1 MAASSH
7 VGFWVVGVVLVAS
20 LGGCLRA
27 EPPPTG
33 AGAPAAQV
41 EAAPAARAPIGG
53 AQKAGEAAPTVTRKL
68 VQKAS
73 LELEVSSAKDAL
85 ARATRIAEAQGGF
98 VATSEQ
104 SAQGSGAGERTSVT
118 LSLRV
123 PAERFVVTLEA
134 LRKLGSG
141 PGSERVSTED
151 VSEEFIDLEARIKN
165 QRALEAQFLE
175 ILTRATKVEEALHV
189 QREIATVRTE
199 IDRMEGRRRFLERET
214 SLARITL
221 RLVTAQP
228 LVSTG
233 LGDFG
238 RSLSQAASD
247 SVAVGAGIITGV
259 IRLVGV
265 LVPFAL
271 LLGLPG
277 VLVLRVLWKRRR
289 ARLAL

>member
-1 MAASSH
+1 MAASSR
-7 VGFWVVGVVLVAS
+7 VGSWVVGGVLAAS
-20 LGGCLRA
+20 LGGCLNA
-27 EPPPTG
+27 EPRAAG
-33 AGAPAAQV
+33 AGAPAAEAV
-41 EAAPAARAPIGG
+41 AAPTASAPMGG
-53 AQKAGEAAPTVTRKL
+53 AQKAGESPAATRKL
-68 VQKAS
+68 VQKAA
-73 LELEVSSAKDAL
+73 LELEVSSAQAAL

-104 SAQGSGAGERTSVT
+104 STQGNGPGERISVT

-123 PAERFVVTLEA
+123 PTDRFVATLEA

-141 PGSERVSTED
+141 PGSERVTTED

-175 ILTRATKVEEALHV
+175 ILTRANKVEEALHV

-214 SLARITL
+214 SLATITL
-221 RLVTAQP
+221 QLVTVQP
-228 LVSTG
+228 IVSTG
-233 LGDFG
+233 FGDFG
-238 RSLSQAASD
+238 RSVSRAASD
-247 SVAVGAGIITGV
+247 SVTVGAGIITGV

-265 LVPFAL
+265 LVPLAL

-277 VLVLRVLWKRRR
+277 ALALRWIWKRRR
-289 ARLAL
+289 AQLAL